1 MNTKQKQQLDKI
13 QKLQNTAKSK
23 CVLKKIRTKMQF
35 NSMRFEDLECLK
47 DLFKIKEQG
56 VIPFHLVQIT
66 VAFLEE
72 GYTDKITSQEI
83 HQDVY
88 PFHFDNP
95 KLQQYLLQIWSEMIE
110 RNCEILIF

>member
-47 DLFKIKEQG
+47 GLFEAEKNGAFPLFLNQIKDVFRG
-56 VIPFHLVQIT
+56 L
-66 VAFLEE
+66 
-72 GYTDKITSQEI
+72 DKITSQEI
-83 HQDVY
+83 KEY
-88 PFHFDNP
+88 SNPLFIDNP
-95 KLQQYLLQIWSEMIE
+95 KLQQYLLQIWSEMLE